1 MCGIGSANDVQDQVP
16 NNRGV
21 SDRLLSV
28 SSITNNPFSLFW
40 FIKNTVTMGL
50 LPNVCTFIYAVCIA
64 R

>member
-21 SDRLLSV
+21 SERLLSV
-28 SSITNNPFSLFW
+28 SSITNNQFSLFW
-40 FIKNTVTMGL
+40 FKNTVTMGQ
-50 LPNVCTFIYAVCIA
+50 LPDVCTFIYAVCIA